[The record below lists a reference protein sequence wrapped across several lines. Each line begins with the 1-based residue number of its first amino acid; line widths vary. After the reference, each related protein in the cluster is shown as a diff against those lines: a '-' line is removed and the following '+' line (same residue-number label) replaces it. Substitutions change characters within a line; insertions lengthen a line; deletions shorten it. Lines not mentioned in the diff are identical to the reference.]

1 MLKFTETNTQ
11 NASEATPRS
20 SGEGAGLKA
29 SNYENIPPNNPG
41 IFS

>member
-1 MLKFTETNTQ
+1 MLTFTEANTQ
-11 NASEATPRS
+11 NASEAKPRS
-20 SGEGAGLKA
+20 SGEVAGLIA